1 MTDPSEKRDLLKATY
16 CRIGSCDEVRRKRV
30 KDGEGEELQYTERGE
45 GGRILA

>member
-1 MTDPSEKRDLLKATY
+1 MTNPSEKRDLLKATY

-30 KDGEGEELQYTERGE
+30 RDGEGEELYTERGE